1 VHSTFA
7 TTSDNL
13 LAASIASVISFLVW
27 GLGVGQNFRDLYARA
42 WGVEVD
48 SSSAGDQVRFAVF
61 FFVFSAAV
69 MLTVLSASPLR
80 ANGWLA
86 LIAAWTAGSIVF
98 WLWTPSYLL
107 RRAVPLRAL
116 LPGALLA
123 AFVIGGTIAFA
134 PFYLS
139 ATMNENGRAFGSL
152 GVVLTILAYMF
163 IVIAISMVCAV
174 FPPVWR
180 DWRNDERARGAAS

>member
-1 VHSTFA
+1 
-7 TTSDNL
+7 
-13 LAASIASVISFLVW
+13 
-27 GLGVGQNFRDLYARA
+27 
-42 WGVEVD
+42 
-48 SSSAGDQVRFAVF
+48 
-61 FFVFSAAV
+61 
-69 MLTVLSASPLR
+69 
-80 ANGWLA
+80 
-86 LIAAWTAGSIVF
+86 
-98 WLWTPSYLL
+98 
-107 RRAVPLRAL
+107 